1 LREGAALR
9 RGAHAP
15 RGDRAMRLRRLLPL
29 ALGLACA
36 APARATTVTFR
47 QGDAGYASTYDTFV
61 SQNAPNGNSK
71 DDLTL
76 LRFDGIIGSG
86 AGQVPSGAQI
96 TSATLTYYVSD
107 TGDTAEIHYA
117 AAAWTESSTFN
128 SYCGAGCDATQIG
141 ALVGSASAPALGV
154 TTADVTSS
162 IQAWANGA
170 QNLGWIFV
178 PTGPGGAEASSSENA
193 NQVNRPLLTVVYGEG
208 PPPSNVV
215 REPYLQLATSTSV
228 TVVWSTESATDSVV
242 HYGTSQGVLDRTASV
257 ASVATNHV
265 VSVSGLVPA
274 TRY

>member
-1 LREGAALR
+1 
-9 RGAHAP
+9 
-15 RGDRAMRLRRLLPL
+15 MRLRRLLPL

-61 SQNAPNGNSK
+61 SQNAPNGNSGGAAVIRWDGDDPNGSGK

-117 AAAWTESSTFN
+117 AVAWTESSTFN
-128 SYCGAGCDATQIG
+128 SYCGTGCDSTQIG

-215 REPYLQLATSTSV
+215 RQPYLQLATPTSV

-242 HYGTSQGVLDRTASV
+242 HYGTT
-257 ASVATNHV
+257 
-265 VSVSGLVPA
+265 
-274 TRY
+274 